1 MFWMIMFWIVSA
13 SFAIYIVLDQR
24 KKRKIVD
31 QLCDQAEE
39 LETTLRDK
47 LQTATSKEALHLT
60 LQAMYL
66 SGCVYAIA
74 AAFEH
79 PFKAVRIPSYSDFR
93 ACCKQYLGDYEN
105 DRETRC
111 REQLK

>member
-13 SFAIYIVLDQR
+13 SFAVYVVLDQR

-31 QLCDQAEE
+31 QLCDQADE
-39 LETTLRDK
+39 LETALRDK

-60 LQAMYL
+60 LQAMYF
-66 SGCVYAIA
+66 SGCVNAIM

-79 PFKAVRIPSYSDFR
+79 HFKAGRIPSYSEHVANSTLEIMRTIMKSDV
-93 ACCKQYLGDYEN
+93 EN
-105 DRETRC
+105 N
-111 REQLK
+111 

>member
-39 LETTLRDK
+39 LDNIT
-47 LQTATSKEALHLT
+47 
-60 LQAMYL
+60 
-66 SGCVYAIA
+66 G
-74 AAFEH
+74 
-79 PFKAVRIPSYSDFR
+79 
-93 ACCKQYLGDYEN
+93 
-105 DRETRC
+105 
-111 REQLK
+111 